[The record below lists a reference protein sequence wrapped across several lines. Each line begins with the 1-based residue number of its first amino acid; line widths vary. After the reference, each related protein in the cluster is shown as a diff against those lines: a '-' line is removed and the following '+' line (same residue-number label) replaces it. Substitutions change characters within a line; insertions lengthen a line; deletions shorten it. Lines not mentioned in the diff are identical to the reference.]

1 VFQYFTVH
9 RQYYFS
15 SVPVLHCS
23 QAVLFVKCSCTSL
36 FTGSTIFQVFQYFTV
51 HRQYYFSSVPVLHFT
66 GSTIFQVFQYFTVH
80 RQYYFSNVPVLHCSQ
95 AVLCINI

>member
-1 VFQYFTVH
+1 
-9 RQYYFS
+9 
-15 SVPVLHCS
+15 
-23 QAVLFVKCSCTSL
+23 
-36 FTGSTIFQVFQYFTV
+36 VFQYFTV